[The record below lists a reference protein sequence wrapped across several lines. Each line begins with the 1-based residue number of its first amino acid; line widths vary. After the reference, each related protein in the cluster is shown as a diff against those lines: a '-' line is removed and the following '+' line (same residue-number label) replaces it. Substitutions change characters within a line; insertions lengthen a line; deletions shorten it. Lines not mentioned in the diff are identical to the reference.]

1 MKKRTLIVLL
11 ILLAVAAGA
20 FIIYS
25 KFEQKNPDLKSRKP
39 DLTIAAKELILAF
52 DQDSAASRIKYVDK
66 LLEVSGMVMSVDSSG
81 AVVLGEEGDPSSV
94 TISLDRRHVNDYLKL
109 TVGKEAVLKGMCTG
123 YSKASGDDLL
133 ASLGT
138 TVELNFASVVENK

>member
-20 FIIYS
+20 YIIYS
-25 KFEQKNPDLKSRKP
+25 KFEQKNPDLKNRKP
-39 DLTIAAKELILAF
+39 DHTIAAKELIHAF
-52 DQDSAASRIKYVDK
+52 DQDSATARIRYVDK
-66 LLEVSGMVMSVDSSG
+66 LLEVSGLVMSVDSSG

-94 TISLDRRHVNDYLKL
+94 TVSLDRRHVNDHLKL

-123 YSKASGDDLL
+123 YSKAAGDDLL

-138 TVELNFASVVENK
+138 TVELIFASVVDNK

>member
-20 FIIYS
+20 YIIYS
-25 KFEQKNPDLKSRKP
+25 KYEQKNPDLQNSKP
-39 DLTIAAKELILAF
+39 EITIAAMELILAF
-52 DQDSAASRIKYVDK
+52 DKDSAAARIKYVDK

-81 AVVLGEEGDPSSV
+81 SVVLGEEGNPSSV
-94 TISLDRRHVNDYLKL
+94 TVSLDRRHVNDHLKL
-109 TVGKEAVLKGMCTG
+109 SVGKEAVLKGKCTG
-123 YSKASGDDLL
+123 YSKAAGDDLL

-138 TVELNFASVVENK
+138 TVELNFASVVEIK